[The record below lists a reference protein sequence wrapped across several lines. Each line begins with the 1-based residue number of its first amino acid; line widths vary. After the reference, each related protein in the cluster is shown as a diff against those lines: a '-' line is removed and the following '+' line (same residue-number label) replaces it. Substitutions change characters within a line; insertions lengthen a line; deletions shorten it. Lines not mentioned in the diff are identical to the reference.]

1 MPTLQSNNSNS
12 SPQSSFLI
20 HTKID
25 DKYNFSQNQNQNNN
39 SLKEDPEKYIE
50 VIDRWDRN
58 KFKSKKYDDVNGKT
72 SPHAVRKMNDDYI
85 GCIKAENESDQN
97 KAVSKN

>member
-1 MPTLQSNNSNS
+1 MPTLQSNNSNN
-12 SPQSSFLI
+12 SPHSSFLI

-25 DKYNFSQNQNQNNN
+25 DKYNFSQNQNNN

-85 GCIKAENESDQN
+85 GCIKAENESD
-97 KAVSKN
+97 

>member
-1 MPTLQSNNSNS
+1 MPTLQSNNSNNS
-12 SPQSSFLI
+12 NNSPYSSFLI

-25 DKYNFSQNQNQNNN
+25 DKYNFNQNQNQNQNNN

-50 VIDRWDRN
+50 VIDRWDKN

-85 GCIKAENESDQN
+85 GCIKAENESD
-97 KAVSKN
+97 